1 LALLVAGALVV
12 LAVIAVTVSVLIS
25 PDRDLRCDESR
36 KVELTEQGREY
47 SCVLRIPEH
56 PRPGH

>member
-1 LALLVAGALVV
+1 LLLAGTVV
-12 LAVIAVTVSVLIS
+12 VVVSVALMVFVWLA

-36 KVELTEQGREY
+36 KLELAEQGREY
-47 SCVLRIPEH
+47 SCVLRVPEH